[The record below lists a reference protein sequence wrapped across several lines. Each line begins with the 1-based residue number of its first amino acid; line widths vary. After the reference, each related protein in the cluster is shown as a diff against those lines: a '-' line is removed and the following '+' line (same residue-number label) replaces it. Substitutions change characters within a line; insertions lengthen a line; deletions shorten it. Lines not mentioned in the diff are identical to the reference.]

1 MSISSVEFKN
11 KVLAA
16 YALFWI
22 KTYEEKRALTQCVSE
37 FKDFIFG
44 VHRFSLYTWDE
55 VEGIRP
61 VYINRYSD
69 GSDCFCYGM
78 PIQGPCEPDKV
89 IDWFDKAPEM
99 TILFLKDFH
108 HHFNRYCRKIRN
120 QIETF
125 RVENK
130 ALVVVSPVSEPE
142 NYIPLELKEEIHLI
156 NFNLPDREEL
166 KQMLK
171 STCVRE
177 NTPYPQDKEEEIID
191 ALLGMNSIKAENV
204 ICLCLVEKG
213 TFDSQIILREKTLT
227 KGGSL

>member
-44 VHRFSLYTWDE
+44 VHRFSLYTWDD
-55 VEGIRP
+55 VEGVQP
-61 VYINRYSD
+61 VNIDNSYNDPDRL
-69 GSDCFCYGM
+69 CYGT
-78 PIQGPCEPDKV
+78 PIQGTCEPDKV
-89 IDWFDKAPEM
+89 IDWFDRAPDM

-108 HHFNRYCRKIRN
+108 HHFNRYHRKIRN
-120 QIETF
+120 RIENF
-125 RVENK
+125 REENK
-130 ALVVVSPVSEPE
+130 TLAVVSPVSTPE
-142 NYIPLELKEEIHLI
+142 NFIPLELREEIQLI